1 MRIRLKKESGNVG
14 DVMFTCIGMLAMT
27 ALMMAYMGS
36 AGLIFQKAAVSQ
48 LARKYILKMETVG
61 ELLPEDEIAL
71 QQELTELGV
80 TEITLDGTTGKV
92 GEPIELHIQGKLK
105 EKYEVEEK
113 RVSSAKN

>member
-48 LARKYILKMETVG
+48 LARKYLSLI
-61 ELLPEDEIAL
+61 
-71 QQELTELGV
+71 
-80 TEITLDGTTGKV
+80 
-92 GEPIELHIQGKLK
+92 HI
-105 EKYEVEEK
+105 
-113 RVSSAKN
+113 